1 MGLHLEEKTLEY
13 LQIYKI
19 DIQVTFKTACF
30 ALKKKWKKANWVY
43 YLWQTKGG
51 VTHDTMIVSQLPP

>member
-1 MGLHLEEKTLEY
+1 MGSHLEEKTLEY

-30 ALKKKWKKANWVY
+30 ALKKSEKRLIGSTTFDK
-43 YLWQTKGG
+43 LRER
-51 VTHDTMIVSQLPP
+51 